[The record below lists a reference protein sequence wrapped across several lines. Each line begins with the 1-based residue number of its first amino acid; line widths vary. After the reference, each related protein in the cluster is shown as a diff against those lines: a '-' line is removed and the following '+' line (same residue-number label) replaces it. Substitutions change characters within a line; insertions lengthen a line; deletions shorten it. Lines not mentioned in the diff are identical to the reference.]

1 MEKNIIDR
9 MRQIVTNENKN
20 VQRDFQED
28 CKDLKNYNGNFLWG
42 FSEKG
47 TNLILRDSPFSYLQ
61 IEALTNQY
69 VYVCIKGKFR
79 KTTNENAKRMAVSY
93 YSQRYCG

>member
-1 MEKNIIDR
+1 MEKSILKKINMIVNKENPVVQMDFLQDR
-9 MRQIVTNENKN
+9 
-20 VQRDFQED
+20 
-28 CKDLKNYNGNFLWG
+28 KDLKNYTGDFLWG

-61 IEALTNQY
+61 VEALTNQH

-79 KTTNENAKRMAVSY
+79 KTTNENAKRMAVLY

>member
-1 MEKNIIDR
+1 MEKSILKKINMIVNKENPIVQMDFLQDR
-9 MRQIVTNENKN
+9 
-20 VQRDFQED
+20 
-28 CKDLKNYNGNFLWG
+28 KDLKNYTGDFLWG

-61 IEALTNQY
+61 IEALTNQH

>member
-1 MEKNIIDR
+1 

-69 VYVCIKGKFR
+69 VYVCMYVCIKGKFR
-79 KTTNENAKRMAVSY
+79 KNTNENAKRVAVSY

>member
-1 MEKNIIDR
+1 MIVNKENPIVQMDFLQDR
-9 MRQIVTNENKN
+9 
-20 VQRDFQED
+20 
-28 CKDLKNYNGNFLWG
+28 KDLKNYTGDFLWG

-61 IEALTNQY
+61 IEALTNQH

>member
-1 MEKNIIDR
+1 MEKSILKKINMIVNKENPIVQLDFLQDR
-9 MRQIVTNENKN
+9 
-20 VQRDFQED
+20 
-28 CKDLKNYNGNFLWG
+28 KDLKNYTGDFLWG

-61 IEALTNQY
+61 IEALTNQH